1 MTTTPD
7 DPSITWADLPIAE
20 QADAIAAATLAVD
33 GVAALHGGMFGEV
46 GTYLPGR
53 RVDGVR
59 VDASGVDVHVSVTP
73 GASVPKTARAVKQA
87 VADGMGSTPVTVT
100 VEDVLPT
107 STDPDHVQ

>member
-1 MTTTPD
+1 MTSTPENQ
-7 DPSITWADLPIAE
+7 PSTWASLPIAE

-59 VDASGVDVHVSVTP
+59 VDETGVDVHVSVTE
-73 GASVPKTARAVKQA
+73 GAPLRKTARAVKQA
-87 VADGMGSTPVTVT
+87 VADGMGSTAVTVT
-100 VEDVLPT
+100 VEDVVPT
-107 STDPDHVQ
+107 